1 VTVFV
6 DTSALYALLSASDA
20 NHAAAS
26 STWNTL
32 RGQRDTLLTSN
43 YVLVETT
50 ALVQR
55 RLGLQALRE
64 VQSAFLPLLSVEW
77 IDETVHA
84 RAMSVLLAV
93 ATRDLSLVDCTS
105 FEVIRAK
112 GIQTAFAFDAH
123 FSRQGFQCI
132 PLPAES
138 PE

>member
-1 VTVFV
+1 MTVFV
-6 DTSALYALLSASDA
+6 DTSALNALLSASDA
-20 NHAAAS
+20 NYPAAS
-26 STWNTL
+26 SAWNTL

-43 YVLVETT
+43 YVLETT

-84 RAMSVLLAV
+84 RAMSVLLAI

-105 FEVIRAK
+105 FEVMRGK

-123 FSRQGFQCI
+123 FGRQGFQCI